1 MALDENIKMLLL
13 GSRLNL
19 RTPALERLEIYV
31 VDQFELQVEEYMK
44 NEALLVAY
52 MGTYLARKKCS
63 RIMIQQGIRFAEMFF
78 DVLREPDTP
87 EAGRQ
92 KLRQLLGILEL
103 QCLAE
108 YKDERLALIELI
120 NRDPT
125 LTEDEFVE
133 AQEDEE
139 RQMQLEQDLKGYFRS
154 EMKDA
159 IDF

>member
-1 MALDENIKMLLL
+1 M
-13 GSRLNL
+13 
-19 RTPALERLEIYV
+19 V
-31 VDQFELQVEEYMK
+31 
-44 NEALLVAY
+44 
-52 MGTYLARKKCS
+52 
-63 RIMIQQGIRFAEMFF
+63 QQGIRFVELFF

-87 EAGRQ
+87 ELGRQ

-108 YKDERLALIELI
+108 YKEERLALIELI

-159 IDF
+159 INF